1 MMEII
6 PSTLARAMHRTLS
19 AQPIAAAIA
28 LLLLSPFAATSAEVY
43 GGAGSTGGE
52 IGVAQAV
59 GASVTVRLEGN
70 ALSYRTHF
78 STNGIDYDAR
88 LKSNNAG
95 VYLDG
100 FVFGGIRVT
109 GGALIGSR
117 KFHGTATSLGST
129 VSLNGVPYPV
139 SPGDALDFDAK
150 FPNVTP
156 YLGIGYGHRAGAGLQ
171 LYADAGV
178 AYGRPKVT
186 LSPTASLAM
195 QINPVDL
202 LAEQQSVQDKAD
214 HYRAYPVLKI
224 GLSYLF

>member
-1 MMEII
+1 
-6 PSTLARAMHRTLS
+6 MHRTLS
-19 AQPIAAAIA
+19 AKPIATAIA
-28 LLLLSPFAATSAEVY
+28 LVLLPLAAASAEIY

-59 GASVTVRLEGN
+59 GSSFTMRLEGN

-78 STNGIDYDAR
+78 TTDGIDYDAR
-88 LKSNNAG
+88 LKSSNAA

-100 FVFGGIRVT
+100 FVVGSVRIT
-109 GGALIGSR
+109 GGALMGSR

-129 VSLNGVPYPV
+129 VVINGVTYPV

-150 FPNVTP
+150 FPSVTP
-156 YLGIGYGHRAGAGLQ
+156 YLGLGYGHRAGPGLQ
-171 LYADAGV
+171 FYADAGV

-186 LSPTASLAM
+186 LSPSASLAM
-195 QINPVDL
+195 KVSPADL

-224 GLSYLF
+224 GLGYGF